1 MQRIYRSTLLPNGV
15 SDIFGHNTPAKNSI
29 NTGPLCSLW
38 RSKHKLV
45 TKFEASP
52 SHSVAHSAHDP
63 PSFDKLNQSI
73 NMKTSNVLSILVV
86 FLLGVV
92 GTFAD
97 VDAADKVDA
106 ESVAGTI
113 MAAKVGGV
121 A

>member
-1 MQRIYRSTLLPNGV
+1 
-15 SDIFGHNTPAKNSI
+15 
-29 NTGPLCSLW
+29 
-38 RSKHKLV
+38 
-45 TKFEASP
+45 
-52 SHSVAHSAHDP
+52 
-63 PSFDKLNQSI
+63 
-73 NMKTSNVLSILVV
+73 MKTSNVLSILVV